1 MGTYW
6 NAKIETKTARSK
18 FDKDRERKVFII
30 RITKQT
36 NGIAHVPFK
45 IKTSRN
51 DELFTSEADDFL
63 SNMYSNTFGNGHVGS
78 YWKCAYHGRTKKM
91 SLYVVGCNKFTGL
104 LIIDEDLYSLMPVG
118 VSVRIFSIF

>member
-1 MGTYW
+1 MGTFW

-18 FDKDRERKVFII
+18 YNKDRERKVFII
-30 RITKQT
+30 RI
-36 NGIAHVPFK
+36 NSIRNVPFK

-51 DELFTSEADDFL
+51 DELFSTHAEDFL
-63 SNMYSNTFGNGHVGS
+63 KNMYSNTFGNGHVGT

-118 VSVRIFSIF
+118 VSVSLLFK